1 MSALGTALIT
11 DPTQIFFVVLAIIL
25 FAPML
30 LSRLHFPHIIGL
42 ILAGILVG
50 PYGFHVLERDS
61 SFELFGQVGIYYIMF
76 LAGLEL
82 DMGSVQRY
90 GRRGIYF
97 GLLTFGIPFVLGF
110 LAGRYLLGYSAPT
123 SLLLSCILA
132 SHTLVS
138 YPIVGRYGMARHR
151 IVVVSV
157 VATAFATFMA
167 LLAVALVVGSQKP
180 DTSMSTWLWFA
191 LKCAAYG
198 TFVIMAY
205 PRLGRWFLRRYDDSV
220 MQYIFILAL
229 VFLSAALAE
238 AAGLEGLLGA
248 FLAGLVVNRLI
259 PHASPLMTR
268 IEFVGNALFIPYFLI
283 GVGMIINVRAFLGQT
298 DTLWAIAVITATA
311 TFTKWLAAWITART
325 TGEGRDAIWMMF
337 GLTNAHAAGALA
349 IVMIGTSAA
358 VNLMDASV
366 LNATVM
372 LILFS
377 CIISG
382 LATSQGARQIALS
395 DTTLEDN
402 RGSYHGKCLVTYSQ
416 ADNVDMMTQLAIL
429 IRNPYIADS
438 LMGLSVTFDNEEGE
452 DMHRQG
458 KRLLEKAKSIAAS
471 ADVRM
476 KTLSRMST
484 NIASGILHT
493 MKEYDVGEVVV
504 CLTDRE
510 TGMAK
515 ASLGNVIDNVLN
527 GSHREVMAIRAIVP
541 PGTLRQVVVVVPQKA
556 EYEVGFYK
564 WLEHLCRIGEQTGCR
579 MEFRAHPDTMHYIQG
594 YMGQKHPRV
603 RASYVPM
610 PRWNDLRKLYG
621 QLGPDQML
629 VVVTARPGFISY
641 TTALDLLPKQISQH
655 FSQTSI
661 MLLYPDQWG
670 DPLETVSV
678 FAPNGTAVTRQ
689 PHTIGS
695 WLRRLLFRSSAA
707 LSLFLCALA
716 LSFQSQ
722 PVAAQPARQP
732 YADGPSVSQKP
743 ALRKMS
749 TRVQQSALR
758 ELARQASPANPS
770 ARRVPEA
777 ASTTSSPS
785 LCAFVRTSDPSVL
798 ALHGGRLLAR
808 WGTLCIAEIPLCELA
823 SLSNRTEVKRIEAGP
838 SSILTMDTALI
849 ITQAAALHQ
858 PQPNQTAYTGKGVV
872 MGIMDVGFDLTH
884 PNFYSRDL
892 SEYRIKAFWDQ
903 LDTTQ
908 CGNGQERFVG
918 QEYTTEEA
926 ILQKGCSTDG
936 RILSHGTHTAGVA
949 AGSGYDSPYIGAAPQ
964 ADLCLVS
971 NAVSKDLPLIPEEN
985 VDKYTTATDVLG
997 FKYIFDYADR
1007 VKKPCV
1013 ISFSEGTIDDLYG
1026 DSQLFHEALDSL
1038 VGPGRIICSSSGN
1051 RSNYLT
1057 YLHKQADEEEAGT
1070 LLSLD
1075 GKSAFYYLR
1084 APELSTTRLSFMQ
1097 NPGTVVYE
1105 YLIETADILAQP
1117 DSMRIDTITAGP
1129 RTYQIVTAAY
1139 PSCYNPAEWATELLV
1154 QDLTEEK
1161 VANLRI
1167 GLKLT
1172 GTDLE
1177 AEAFA
1182 LSGAFASSSDY
1193 KGYQGAEASHN
1204 IMSPSAAPSVICVGS
1219 SAWRTGILNY
1229 QNVWQ
1234 NFNFGQNGE
1243 VGRHSSVGP
1252 TMSGLTKP
1260 EVIAPGVNIISSYS
1274 SFFLESNKETEEW
1287 NLGYD
1292 ISRFQFRGREYS
1304 WNAQSGTSMS
1314 SPIVGGIIALWLQ
1327 ACPTLTREQVVEV
1340 LAHTCRHHDEALSYP
1355 NNSYGF
1361 GEIDAQAG
1369 LEYILKHY
1377 AGVDDVAADG
1387 QSGPIIA
1394 RYDLSGR
1401 RISLESPGNGIYIE
1415 KFANGNVRKTKY

>member
-1 MSALGTALIT
+1 MIALSTILSASGTALIT

-30 LSRLHFPHIIGL
+30 LSRLHLPHIIGL

-61 SFELFGQVGIYYIMF
+61 SFEIFGQVGIYYIMF

-90 GRRGIYF
+90 GRRGLYF
-97 GLLTFGIPFVLGF
+97 GALTFGIPFALGF
-110 LAGRYLLGYSAPT
+110 LSARHLLGYSVPS
-123 SLLLSCILA
+123 SLLLSCIFA

-151 IVVVSV
+151 IVVVSI
-157 VATAFATFMA
+157 VATAFALFSA
-167 LLAVALVVGSQKP
+167 LLAVALVVGSLN
-180 DTSMSTWLWFA
+180 DSSLSTWLWFA

-198 TFVIMAY
+198 TFVIMAF
-205 PRLGRWFLRRYDDSV
+205 PRMGRWFLRRYDDSV
-220 MQYIFILAL
+220 MQYIFIVAL
-229 VFLSAALAE
+229 VFLSAALAS

-283 GVGMIINVRAFLGQT
+283 GVGMIINIRAFLEQL
-298 DTLWAIAVITATA
+298 DTIWVVAVIIVTATL
-311 TFTKWLAAWITART
+311 TKWLAAWITARS
-325 TGEGRDAIWMMF
+325 TGEGSGGMWLMF

-349 IVMIGTSAA
+349 IVMIGTATD
-358 VNLMDASV
+358 VNLMDTSV
-366 LNATVM
+366 LNGTVM

-377 CIISG
+377 CIISS
-382 LATSQGARQIALS
+382 LATSRGARQLALS

-416 ADNVDMMTQLAIL
+416 ADNVDVMTQLAIL
-429 IRNPYIADS
+429 IRNPYISDS
-438 LMGLSVTFDNEEGE
+438 LMGLSVTFDNEESE
-452 DMHRQG
+452 DMHRQS
-458 KRLLEKAKSIAAS
+458 KQLLEKAKGIAAS

-476 KTLSRMST
+476 KTLNRMST
-484 NIASGILHT
+484 NISSGILHT

-515 ASLGNVIDNVLN
+515 ASLGNVIDNVLS

-579 MEFRAHPDTMHYIQG
+579 MEFRAHPDTMKYIQG

-603 RASYVPM
+603 RASYVNM

-629 VVVTARPGFISY
+629 VVVTARPGFISH
-641 TTALDLLPKQISQH
+641 TTALDLLPRQISTH
-655 FSQTSI
+655 FSQTSVI
-661 MLLYPDQWG
+661 LLFPDQWG
-670 DPLETVSV
+670 DPLESVSV

-689 PHTIGS
+689 PHSLGS
-695 WLRRLLFRSSAA
+695 WIRRLLFRASAMLA
-707 LSLFLCALA
+707 LLLCTLSL
-716 LSFQSQ
+716 S
-722 PVAAQPARQP
+722 AQP
-732 YADGPSVSQKP
+732 SELQKP

-749 TRVQQSALR
+749 TRVQQTALR
-758 ELARQASPANPS
+758 QTVRQAPAS
-770 ARRVPEA
+770 VRSQSR
-777 ASTTSSPS
+777 ASGTPKSI
-785 LCAFVRTSDPSVL
+785 CAFVRVTDPSVL
-798 ALHGGRLLAR
+798 DEHDCRLLAR
-808 WGTLCIAEIPLCELA
+808 WGTLCVAEIPTGELNA
-823 SLSNRTEVKRIEAGP
+823 LSNRVEVKRIEAGP
-838 SSILTMDTALI
+838 SCVTTMDTALI
-849 ITQAAALHQ
+849 ITQASALHE
-858 PQPNQTAYTGKGVV
+858 PQPDELAYTGKGVV

-892 SEYRIKAFWDQ
+892 GEYRIKAFWDQ

-908 CGNGQERFVG
+908 CGDGGACFVG
-918 QEYTTEEA
+918 QEYISEEA
-926 ILQKGCSTDG
+926 ILRKACSTDG
-936 RILSHGTHTAGVA
+936 HIISHGTHTAGVA
-949 AGSGYDSPYIGAAPQ
+949 AGSGYDSPYIGAAPE
-964 ADLCLVS
+964 AEICLVS
-971 NAVSKDLPLIPEEN
+971 NAVTKDLPLIPEEN
-985 VDKYTTATDVLG
+985 IDKYTTATDVLG

-1007 VKKPCV
+1007 VGKPCV
-1013 ISFSEGTIDDLYG
+1013 ISFSEGTFDDLYG

-1057 YLHKQADEEEAGT
+1057 YLHKPAGDEQAGT
-1070 LLSLD
+1070 LLALD

-1084 APELSTTRLSFMQ
+1084 APELTTSRLSFFQ
-1097 NPGTVVYE
+1097 GEGEVVCE
-1105 YLIETADILAQP
+1105 YVMTADILNEP
-1117 DSMRIDTITAGP
+1117 DSMRIDTVSAGE

-1139 PSCYNPAEWATELLV
+1139 PSCYDPGEWATELFV
-1154 QDLTEEK
+1154 QDITDGK
-1161 VANLRI
+1161 AAAVQI
-1167 GLKLT
+1167 GLTVT
-1172 GTDLE
+1172 GTGVE

-1182 LSGAFASSSDY
+1182 MTGAFANAAGNSD
-1193 KGYQGAEASHN
+1193 YQGAEASHN

-1219 SAWRTGILNY
+1219 SAYRTGIVNY
-1229 QNVWQ
+1229 RNEWKE
-1234 NFNFGQNGE
+1234 FNFGEGGE

-1260 EVIAPGVNIISSYS
+1260 EVIAPGVNVISSYS
-1274 SFFLESNKETEEW
+1274 SFFLESVEDDW

-1292 ISRFQFRGREYS
+1292 IARFRFRGREYS

-1314 SPIVGGIIALWLQ
+1314 SPLVGGIIALWLQ
-1327 ACPTLTREQVVEV
+1327 ACPRLTREQIIETFD
-1340 LAHTCRHHDEALSYP
+1340 HTCRHHDPDLSYP
-1355 NNSYGF
+1355 NNSYGY

-1369 LEYILKHY
+1369 LAYILKNY
-1377 AGVDDVAADG
+1377 AGVEEVGADG
-1387 QSGPIIA
+1387 LSGRLAA

-1401 RISLESPGNGIYIE
+1401 RMGKPARGSGIFIE
-1415 KFANGNVRKTKY
+1415 KYADGTVRKIKY

>member
-1 MSALGTALIT
+1 MIGLSTIMSALGTALIT

-283 GVGMIINVRAFLGQT
+283 GVGMIINVRAFLEQL
-298 DTLWAIAVITATA
+298 DTIWAVAVIIITATL
-311 TFTKWLAAWITART
+311 TKWLAAWITART
-325 TGEGRDAIWMMF
+325 TGEGRDGMWMMF

-349 IVMIGTSAA
+349 IVMIGTSAD

-458 KRLLEKAKSIAAS
+458 KLLLEKAKSIAAS

-579 MEFRAHPDTMHYIQG
+579 MEFRAHPDTMRYIQG

-629 VVVTARPGFISY
+629 VVVTARPGFISH
-641 TTALDLLPKQISQH
+641 TTALDLLPRQISQH
-655 FSQTSI
+655 FSQTSV

-670 DPLETVSV
+670 DPLESVSV

-689 PHTIGS
+689 PHSLGT
-695 WLRRLLFRSSAA
+695 WLRSLLLRSSAVMT
-707 LSLFLCALA
+707 LLLCALLLGT
-716 LSFQSQ
+716 LSLS
-722 PVAAQPARQP
+722 AQPSAT
-732 YADGPSVSQKP
+732 QKP

-749 TRVQQSALR
+749 TRVQQTALR
-758 ELARQASPANPS
+758 QTARQASPSRHVFKAP
-770 ARRVPEA
+770 A
-777 ASTTSSPS
+777 ASPR

-798 ALHGGRLLAR
+798 AGHGCTVLAQ
-808 WGTLCIAEIPLCELA
+808 WGSLCIAEIPLSELA
-823 SLSNRTEVKRIEAGP
+823 ALSNRTEVKRIEAGP
-838 SSILTMDTALI
+838 SSILTMDTALV

-858 PQPNQTAYTGKGVV
+858 PQPNQSAYTGKGVV

-892 SEYRIKAFWDQ
+892 GEYRIKAFWDM

-908 CGNGQERFVG
+908 CGNGEERFVG
-918 QEYTTEEA
+918 QEYVTEEA
-926 ILQKGCSTDG
+926 ILQKACSTDG
-936 RILSHGTHTAGVA
+936 QIISHGTHTAGVA
-949 AGSGYDSPYIGAAPQ
+949 AGSGYDSPYIGAAPE

-971 NAVSKDLPLIPEEN
+971 NAVNKDIPLIPEEN
-985 VDKYTTATDVLG
+985 LEKYTSATDVLG

-1013 ISFSEGTIDDLYG
+1013 ISFSEGNIDDLYG
-1026 DSQLFHEALDSL
+1026 DSQLYHEALDSL

-1051 RSNYLT
+1051 RSTHLT
-1057 YLHKQADEEEAGT
+1057 YLHKLADEEEAAT

-1084 APELSTTRLSFMQ
+1084 APKLSTTRLTFMQ
-1097 NPGTVVYE
+1097 EPEKPLFE
-1105 YLIETADILAQP
+1105 YIIQTADILAQP
-1117 DSMRIDTITAGP
+1117 DSMRLDTVTAGP

-1139 PSCYNPAEWATELLV
+1139 PSCYNPDEWATELLV

-1161 VANLRI
+1161 VANLHI

-1182 LSGAFASSSDY
+1182 MTGGFTNTDEY
-1193 KGYQGAEASHN
+1193 RGYDKAETSHN
-1204 IMSPSAAPSVICVGS
+1204 IMSPSAAKSVICVGS

-1229 QNVWQ
+1229 KHEWKD
-1234 NFNFGQNGE
+1234 FNFGEGGE

-1252 TMSGLTKP
+1252 TMGGLMKP
-1260 EVIAPGVNIISSYS
+1260 EVIAPGMNIISSYS
-1274 SFFLESNKETEEW
+1274 SFFLEANKEKGEW
-1287 NLGYD
+1287 NVDYD
-1292 ISRFQFRGREYS
+1292 IARFQFRGREYS

-1314 SPIVGGIIALWLQ
+1314 SPLVGGIIALWLQ
-1327 ACPTLTREQVVEV
+1327 ACPTLTREQIIET
-1340 LAHTCRHHDEALSYP
+1340 LAQTCRHHDEALSYP
-1355 NNSYGF
+1355 NCQYGY

-1369 LEYILKHY
+1369 LAYILKNY

-1387 QSGPIIA
+1387 HGRRVVA

-1401 RISLESPGNGIYIE
+1401 RVSLESPGNGIYIE
-1415 KFANGNVRKTKY
+1415 QFADGNVRKIKY